1 MRAGNR
7 SDLAVKLADRTARS
21 AACSGDGGVYTGR
34 GAIKGQGAIT
44 EVFVQQANVSV
55 GRGAGDGGP
64 YSLREVNSLGSEFR

>member
-7 SDLAVKLADRTARS
+7 RDLAVKLADRTAGG
-21 AACSGDGGVYTGR
+21 AACSGNAGVCTGR
-34 GAIKGQGAIT
+34 GAIKGQDAIS
-44 EVFVQQANVSV
+44 EIFVQQANASV